1 LEALLPRFV
10 GEIEQV
16 PPRYSAKNVDGR
28 RGYDLARRGVEFTL
42 PPKKVTVTSYRLTGQ
57 PGRGVFSFLIR
68 CKGGTYIRSLARDL
82 GRAAGSF
89 AYMSA
94 LERTEAGCFRR
105 ENAVS
110 VDEFM
115 NLNVFFRA
123 HARGRGRLFPQLRL
137 SGGRRKNCSTACRS
151 PLPAGKGCTAY
162 GDGFLGIA
170 EVGRAD
176 EIKTYVRE

>member
-1 LEALLPRFV
+1 M
-10 GEIEQV
+10 
-16 PPRYSAKNVDGR
+16 
-28 RGYDLARRGVEFTL
+28 EFTL

-115 NLNVFFRA
+115 NLKDVFSA
-123 HARGRGRLFPQLRL
+123 LTPADEAVSFPQLRL
-137 SGGRRKNCSTACRS
+137 SGREAEKLLNGV
-151 PLPAGKGCTAY
+151 PLAASCGEGLYRAY

-170 EVGRAD
+170 EVRAGQM
-176 EIKTYVRE
+176 KLRTYVRE